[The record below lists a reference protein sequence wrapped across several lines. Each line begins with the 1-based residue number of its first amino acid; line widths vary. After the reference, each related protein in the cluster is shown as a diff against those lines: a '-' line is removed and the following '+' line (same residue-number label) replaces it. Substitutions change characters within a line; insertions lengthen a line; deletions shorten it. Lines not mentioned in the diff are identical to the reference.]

1 VVLTMDGARRL
12 GVGDGPMIERN
23 NRWQQSSMARLLRH
37 GEVNLGAKMSEA
49 VSSSNR
55 GTFL

>member
-1 VVLTMDGARRL
+1 MDGVRRL